1 MNHRLGVT
9 SPQERGFDTHLPVRE
24 DEILQGNGT
33 AVTKRDPRQPFVITD
48 GALGGLR
55 GDGDSVF
62 GQCGLD
68 LRQERKEPGC
78 HANERVEPGFGTT
91 FSLL

>member
-1 MNHRLGVT
+1 MNHRLRVT
-9 SPQERGFDTHLPVRE
+9 SPQERGFDTHLPIRE

-33 AVTKRDPRQPFVITD
+33 TVTKRDPRQPFVIAD
-48 GALGGLR
+48 GALSGLR
-55 GDGDSVF
+55 GDGDPVL

-68 LRQERKEPGC
+68 LRQKRQESGC
-78 HANERVEPGFGTT
+78 HANEWVKPGFGTT